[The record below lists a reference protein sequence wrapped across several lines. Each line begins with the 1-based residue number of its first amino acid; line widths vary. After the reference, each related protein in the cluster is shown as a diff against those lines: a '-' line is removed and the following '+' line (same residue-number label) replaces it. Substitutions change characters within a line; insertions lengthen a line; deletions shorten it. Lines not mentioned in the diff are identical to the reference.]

1 MSRRRVVFLL
11 GIAIALTSA
20 ASSVRATTIVPL
32 DAAALADQ
40 AELIFTGT
48 AVHSEVVLSQDG
60 TFPFTYITFR
70 VDEALKGGV
79 KNSELTLAVP
89 GAEVEGQYYVVEGSP
104 HFEIGERYL
113 LFVRGN
119 GTARFPL
126 VGWDQGQLRFEKA
139 AEPGRS
145 LLMDSHGRQVHGIQ
159 GGRFVRTLPSKA
171 AAADK
176 AVLLETEGVVI
187 SDEAPAWDQQALRAP
202 KGPADA
208 EKALGSLRSFLKK
221 RAGEKS
227 FAPGRVIE
235 SARASEPPLG
245 IGGRAGDAAPDFQ
258 VR

>member
-1 MSRRRVVFLL
+1 MSRRKTVINF
-11 GIAIALTSA
+11 GIALALCVV

-79 KNSELTLAVP
+79 KNDELTLAVP

-104 HFEIGERYL
+104 HFEMGERYL

-119 GTARFPL
+119 GTSRFPL

-145 LLMDSHGRQVHGIQ
+145 LLVDSQGRQVHGIQ
-159 GGRFVRTLPSKA
+159 GGRFVRALPSKA
-171 AAADK
+171 EAADK
-176 AVLLETEGVVI
+176 AVLLESEGVVI
-187 SDEAPAWDQQALRAP
+187 SDEPPAWDQQAVRAP
-202 KGPADA
+202 KEAADA
-208 EKALGSLRSFLKK
+208 ERALGSLRSFLKR

-245 IGGRAGDAAPDFQ
+245 IGGKSTPDFQ

>member
-1 MSRRRVVFLL
+1 MSRRKTVRNF
-11 GIAIALTSA
+11 GIALALCVA
-20 ASSVRATTIVPL
+20 ASSVQATTIVPL

-48 AVHSEVVLSQDG
+48 AVHSEPVLSQDG
-60 TFPFTYITFR
+60 TFAFTYITFR

-79 KNSELTLAVP
+79 KNGELTLALP
-89 GAEVEGQYYVVEGSP
+89 GAEVEGQYFVVEGSP

-119 GTARFPL
+119 GTSRFPL

-145 LLMDSHGRQVHGIQ
+145 LLVDSHGQQVHGIQ
-159 GGRFVRTLPSKA
+159 GGRFVRARPSKA
-171 AAADK
+171 QAEDK
-176 AVLLETEGVVI
+176 AVLLESEGVVI
-187 SDEAPAWDQQALRAP
+187 SDEAPAWDRRAVRVP
-202 KGPADA
+202 KEAADA
-208 EKALGSLRSFLKK
+208 DKALGSLRSFLKQ

-227 FAPGRVIE
+227 FVPGRVVE
-235 SARASEPPLG
+235 SARPGEPPVG
-245 IGGRAGDAAPDFQ
+245 IGGNAESGFQ